1 VNAQIPASPGRRQV
15 LQSVLSSAV
24 VAAAAPATLELSAP
38 QRLNAQ
44 SNLCPD
50 AALQALLD
58 GNQRFAANQLTS
70 ITHDLKI
77 LKEQTVEKQEPF
89 AADLATGK
97 VTLA

>member
-1 VNAQIPASPGRRQV
+1 MNAQIPASPGRRQV

-44 SNLCPD
+44 SNLSPD